1 MDEWREIEALKQL
14 KARYFRFLDTKQWES
29 WRDLFTGD
37 ALLKVHSVVTTWGGE
52 PQLRQD
58 IQGSETIMTTVRALI
73 DNSVTVH
80 QGHMPE
86 INLTSPTTA
95 TGIWAMEDI
104 VENSQGR
111 MRGHG
116 HYHET
121 YEMIGGKWLIKTIRL
136 TRLRIE
142 VINLWPN
149 RLIGDAGLPPEKRLT
164 HTNIAFKGDAS
175 LLSSGLL
182 GPLTLKGGG
191 GG

>member
-29 WRDLFTGD
+29 WRDLFTED

-121 YEMIGGKWLIKTIRL
+121 YRKTDAGWRIASLEL
-136 TRLRIE
+136 TRLRLERNE
-142 VINLWPN
+142 VT
-149 RLIGDAGLPPEKRLT
+149 PPR
-164 HTNIAFKGDAS
+164 G
-175 LLSSGLL
+175 
-182 GPLTLKGGG
+182 
-191 GG
+191 